1 MERVFKCLD
10 CGEEFKVPYGQP
22 RWAIE
27 CPKCGSRNIVRV
39 DNERGFGW
47 KRGWGRGGRGW
58 GRRGGGRW
66 GRGRGWCHRFGWSEK
81 DALGGGWRNWNEPQ
95 RG

>member
-1 MERVFKCLD
+1 MERIFKCLD

-27 CPKCGSRNIVRV
+27 CPKCGSKNLVRV
-39 DNERGFGW
+39 DNERGFGC
-47 KRGWGRGGRGW
+47 KRGWERGTGW
-58 GRRGGGRW
+58 RRYGGW
-66 GRGRGWCHRFGWSEK
+66 GRGRGWRHRFGWSRADVPK
-81 DALGGGWRNWNEPQ
+81 GGWRNGNDPS